1 MNIIDSLHGGYIYK
15 RRVATLR
22 DALAEVMPRDARILD
37 VGCGDGLVAHLIHEK
52 RPDVSVEGIDIMLR
66 PKSYVPIVEFDG
78 RVIPHPDASFDVVM
92 LVDVLHHTE
101 DPTVLLREACRVAR
115 QAVVIKDHTRDG
127 LLAGPT
133 LNFMDWVGNARHGV
147 EQGVNVEVHSTHR
160 ARAGIQPEAR
170 RRTHEHEQEPGIK
183 EEPPRAVEE
192 HETEVPPAVAPASQM
207 RRTGAPVLV

>member
-37 VGCGDGLVAHLIHEK
+37 VGCGDGLVAHLIHEI

-92 LVDVLHHTE
+92 FVDVLHHTD

-115 QAVVIKDHTRDG
+115 KAVVIKDHTCDG
-127 LLAGPT
+127 FLAGPT

-147 EQGVNVEVHSTHR
+147 VLPYNFWPKKKWLSAFDDLGLEIEVWQRDVGLYPWPLSWVFGRGLHFV
-160 ARAGIQPEAR
+160 ARLR
-170 RRTHEHEQEPGIK
+170 
-183 EEPPRAVEE
+183 PR
-192 HETEVPPAVAPASQM
+192 QNI
-207 RRTGAPVLV
+207 

>member
-66 PKSYVPIVEFDG
+66 PKRYVPIVEFDG

-92 LVDVLHHTE
+92 FVDVLHHTD
-101 DPTVLLREACRVAR
+101 DPAVLLREACRVAR
-115 QAVVIKDHTRDG
+115 KAVVIKDHTRDG
-127 LLAGPT
+127 FLAGPT

-147 EQGVNVEVHSTHR
+147 VLPYNFWPKKQWL
-160 ARAGIQPEAR
+160 
-170 RRTHEHEQEPGIK
+170 RTFDQLGL
-183 EEPPRAVEE
+183 
-192 HETEVPPAVAPASQM
+192 ETEAWQRDVGLYPWPLSWIFGRSLHFVARLRPRNHS
-207 RRTGAPVLV
+207 

>member
-92 LVDVLHHTE
+92 FVDVLHHTD

-147 EQGVNVEVHSTHR
+147 VLPYNFWPRKKWLSTFEELGLEIEVWQRDVGLYPWPLSWVFGRSLHFV
-160 ARAGIQPEAR
+160 ARLR
-170 RRTHEHEQEPGIK
+170 
-183 EEPPRAVEE
+183 PRQN
-192 HETEVPPAVAPASQM
+192 T
-207 RRTGAPVLV
+207 